1 MLITAA
7 RASGVSAYIEDGS
20 NRWPAV
26 HRLDA
31 ANLYRLA
38 LEKAPAGETLH
49 AVGEEAIPFR
59 TIADKI
65 GAKLNL
71 PTTSVKAAD
80 AATHFGNPFMA
91 VVFSTDA
98 PVSSQHTQQLLRWR
112 PNHWTL
118 LEDLDNGDYFT
129 TPTSAERLQHESRP
143 RVGRPTRPAVHSPAV
158 TLTSDRRT
166 SYGAH
171 GSGRR

>member
-1 MLITAA
+1 MLISAA

-31 ANLYRLA
+31 ADLYRLA

-49 AVGEEAIPFR
+49 ATGEQAIPFR
-59 TIADKI
+59 SIAQKI
-65 GAKLNL
+65 GEKLNL
-71 PTTSVKAAD
+71 PTTSIAAED
-80 AATHFGNPFMA
+80 AAAHFGNPFMA

-98 PVSSQHTQQLLRWR
+98 PVSSEHTQQLLGWS

-118 LEDLDNGDYFT
+118 LEDLDNGDYFA
-129 TPTSAERLQHESRP
+129 TPASA
-143 RVGRPTRPAVHSPAV
+143 
-158 TLTSDRRT
+158 
-166 SYGAH
+166 
-171 GSGRR
+171 